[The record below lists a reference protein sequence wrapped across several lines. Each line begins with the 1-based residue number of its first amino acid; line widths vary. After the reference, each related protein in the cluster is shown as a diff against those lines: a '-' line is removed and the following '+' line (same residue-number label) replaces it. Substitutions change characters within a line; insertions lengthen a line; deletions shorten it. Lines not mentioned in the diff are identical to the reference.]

1 MTYCVPAFFLCAITL
16 LGAEWSDPVEVHY
29 DEKRCVTYRAQWT
42 GGVLEV
48 QATLDPGWHTFA
60 MDNKERQ
67 REKLAGKP
75 SLGIEKATEIE
86 VGGGLAATGTWLQS
100 PPKNF
105 SKPELRY
112 YSWGFDNQAV
122 FAVKARPVG
131 SGPARITVRGQAC
144 SDAICKNIDIPILL
158 PVTSAKR
165 ASAAD
170 LDLKSLIPVR

>member
-1 MTYCVPAFFLCAITL
+1 MRIMAFFLCAASVW
-16 LGAEWSDPVEVHY
+16 GAEWSDPVEVRY
-29 DEKRCVTYRAQWT
+29 DEKRCVTYRAKWT
-42 GGVLEV
+42 GDSLAV

-75 SLGIEKATEIE
+75 SLGIEKATEIA
-86 VGGGLAATGTWLQS
+86 VAGGLAATGTWLQS
-100 PPKNF
+100 PPKDF

-122 FAVKARPVG
+122 FAVKARLTG

-144 SDAICKNIDIPILL
+144 SDAICKNIDISIQL
-158 PVTSAKR
+158 PLTGAKR
-165 ASAAD
+165 ASVPDAD
-170 LDLKSLIPVR
+170 LKALVPVR